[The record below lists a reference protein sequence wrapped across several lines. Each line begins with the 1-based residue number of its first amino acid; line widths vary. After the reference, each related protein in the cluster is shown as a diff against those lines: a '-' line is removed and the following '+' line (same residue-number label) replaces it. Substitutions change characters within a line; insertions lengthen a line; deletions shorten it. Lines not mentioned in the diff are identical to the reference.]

1 MTVGSR
7 DRTAR
12 LWKVV
17 EETQSIF
24 RGGSADKKA
33 KQEGLDPKSLAA
45 EGSIDRVAMI
55 DEQLF
60 VSGGDSGQIALW

>member
-1 MTVGSR
+1 M
-7 DRTAR
+7 
-12 LWKVV
+12 